1 MKFIFSIGQGV
12 FALLITVLISAPVA
26 RAVTLDSTGT
36 NNEYVGVANYAFSY
50 APVPYVL
57 EGNCSTQGSEENN
70 SFWQP
75 IPEFCD
81 TSTTSSCWADTCTN
95 CAISETSPVAEAAIS
110 MTSMRKGLLWY
121 YADNHADE
129 SQGYCNFSIGPWL
142 FSINFGYENTGED
155 FSLSL
160 YAEAYVD
167 GVLTIVNNSDGWT
180 TSGACPQI
188 SEATTEDTGFSLLP
202 TPLTAN
208 TDPSSQYNL
217 ICNED
222 FAVSLAADPDT
233 SNAAMIS
240 VVNRLPGL
248 VSGAVELSTET
259 TVVSDQAAAQQSS
272 EVGLRRLDGRS
283 SDSASESL
291 SSQTTLRRF
300 SNRTDTTGRWLITSD
315 GDGQEFRGVLV
326 SGSGPAETERVAC
339 QLIADDG
346 NPRPVE
352 RNYEYECDLSTLD
365 GTSARN
371 EVISMP
377 GTVLRVRPRAG
388 SLPEFRRTDADVVS
402 HADVAIKA
410 FAKGARVGAADGS
423 KNLVWH
429 GQTDQ
434 SQVVMVKDD
443 STGDIE
449 VVTHSPKALSP
460 VFMSCAAESQ
470 LDTLNPQYL
479 CKANLR
485 CTGSP
490 CQDASWSV
498 RSRLTLPT
506 ALFKNRPCQPD
517 NGVPAQDSLLKASSL
532 VASGSSGQLI
542 FEAGMVLPAGSA
554 VRPDQNGFRIL
565 VEDADG
571 NTVVDLDV
579 PGDTPGQS
587 QQGSWQVAQDLT
599 KFTYGLSDAS
609 PGARLGI
616 TIEKKDGAGND
627 WRVTVSGI
635 TNGLSDGNLKR
646 PLAASFTLNPSD
658 ENSALCATTYGG
670 IKEPALTTRL
680 INRNTAL
687 LQWTPPEMGG
697 HTFAGYT
704 VTWGLEG
711 SSIPAGTIFISD
723 INTLSTVITDLD
735 CGANCSFEV
744 STDSIS
750 VSALAPPASRIPAVG
765 VQSLIFL
772 TLFMLGIGLVGIR
785 RFV

>member
-1 MKFIFSIGQGV
+1 MNYTVYIGQAIL
-12 FALLITVLISAPVA
+12 ALVITVLISAPVA
-26 RAVTLDSTGT
+26 RAVTLDSSGT

-50 APVPYVL
+50 TSVPYTL
-57 EGNCSTQGSEENN
+57 EGSCYIADEENN
-70 SFWQP
+70 SSWVP
-75 IPEFCD
+75 IPGTCD

-95 CAISETSPVAEAAIS
+95 CANSDNVFADAYIS
-110 MTSMRKGLLWY
+110 MTSMRKGLLQY
-121 YADNHADE
+121 YADNHKDE
-129 SQGYCNFSIGPWL
+129 TQGYCNFSIGPWN
-142 FSINFGYENTGED
+142 FSVNFGYRDTGED

-160 YAEAYVD
+160 YAEGD
-167 GVLTIVNNSDGWT
+167 SQNIVNNSDGWI
-180 TSGACPQI
+180 TSGTCPPASPSAPAGVIPQ
-188 SEATTEDTGFSLLP
+188 SFN
-202 TPLTAN
+202 AN

-222 FAVSLAADPDT
+222 FLVSLAADPDT

-240 VVNRLPGL
+240 VVNNVNALAT
-248 VSGAVELSTET
+248 GAQELSSET
-259 TVVSDQAAAQQSS
+259 TATANQASAQRSS

-283 SDSASESL
+283 SDLASESL
-291 SSQTTLRRF
+291 SSPTTLRRF
-300 SNRTDTTGRWLITSD
+300 SNRTDSAGRWLITSD
-315 GDGQEFRGVLV
+315 ADGQQFRGVLV

-339 QLIADDG
+339 QLIDDDG
-346 NPRPVE
+346 NPKLVE
-352 RNYEYECDLSTLD
+352 RNYEYQCDLSTLD

-388 SLPEFRRTDADVVS
+388 GMPEFRRTDADVVS
-402 HADVAIKA
+402 HVDVAIKA
-410 FAKGARVGAADGS
+410 FARSARVGSADGS

-434 SQVVMVKDD
+434 SRVVMVKDD
-443 STGDIE
+443 SSGDIE

-470 LDTLNPQYL
+470 VDALNPEYL

-490 CQDASWSV
+490 CPDASWSA

-517 NGVPAQDSLLKASSL
+517 NGVPAQDPSLKVSSL

-542 FEAGMVLPAGSA
+542 FESGIVLPSGSP
-554 VRPDQNGFRIL
+554 VRPDQNGFRLL
-565 VEDADG
+565 VEDAEG
-571 NTVVDLDV
+571 QTIVDFDV
-579 PGDTPGQS
+579 PGNMSDQP
-587 QQGSWQVAQDLT
+587 QQGLWQVAQDLK
-599 KFTYGLSDAS
+599 KFTYNSS
-609 PGARLGI
+609 RGARPGI
-616 TIEKKDGAGND
+616 IIEKKVGASND

-635 TNGLSDGNLKR
+635 TNGLSDSDPKR

-680 INRNTAL
+680 INRDTAL
-687 LQWTPPEMGG
+687 LQWTQPEMEG
-697 HTFAGYT
+697 HRFAGYT
-704 VTWGLEG
+704 VTWGLDG
-711 SSIPAGTIFISD
+711 SSIPAGTMFIPD
-723 INTLSTVITDLD
+723 INTLSATIPDLG

-744 STDSIS
+744 SADSIS

-765 VQSLIFL
+765 VQGLMILIL
-772 TLFMLGIGLVGIR
+772 VVLGIGMAGIR
-785 RFV
+785 RIV

>member
-1 MKFIFSIGQGV
+1 MKYIFSVAQAML
-12 FALLITVLISAPVA
+12 ALAITLLISAPPA
-26 RAVTLDSTGT
+26 RAVTLDSSGT
-36 NNEYVGVANYAFSY
+36 NDEYVGVANYAFSY
-50 APVPYVL
+50 TSVPYTL
-57 EGNCSTQGSEENN
+57 EGSCYIADEENN
-70 SFWQP
+70 SSWVP
-75 IPEFCD
+75 IPGTCD

-95 CAISETSPVAEAAIS
+95 CANSDNVFADAYIS
-110 MTSMRKGLLWY
+110 MTSMRKGLLQY
-121 YADNHADE
+121 YADNHKDE
-129 SQGYCNFSIGPWL
+129 NQGYCNFSIGPWN
-142 FSINFGYENTGED
+142 FSVNFGYRDTGVD
-155 FSLSL
+155 FTLSL
-160 YAEAYVD
+160 YAEGD
-167 GVLTIVNNSDGWT
+167 SQNIVNNSDGWI
-180 TSGACPQI
+180 TSGTCPPANPSAPAGVIPQQF
-188 SEATTEDTGFSLLP
+188 D
-202 TPLTAN
+202 AN

-222 FAVSLAADPDT
+222 FLVSLAADPDT

-240 VVNRLPGL
+240 VVNNVNALAT
-248 VSGAVELSTET
+248 GAQELSTET
-259 TVVSDQAAAQQSS
+259 TATANQASAQRSS

-291 SSQTTLRRF
+291 SSETTLRRF
-300 SNRTDTTGRWLITSD
+300 SNRTDSAGRWLVTSD
-315 GDGQEFRGVLV
+315 ADGQQFRGVLV
-326 SGSGPAETERVAC
+326 SGSGPEETERVAC

-352 RNYEYECDLSTLD
+352 RNYEYQCDLSTLD

-388 SLPEFRRTDADVVS
+388 GLPEFRRTDADVVS

-429 GQTDQ
+429 GQTGQ
-434 SQVVMVKDD
+434 SRVVMVKDD
-443 STGDIE
+443 SSGDIE
-449 VVTHSPKALSP
+449 IVTHSPKALSP

-470 LDTLNPQYL
+470 LDTLNPEYL

-490 CQDASWSV
+490 CPDASWSA
-498 RSRLTLPT
+498 RSRVTLPT

-517 NGVPAQDSLLKASSL
+517 NGVPAQDPLLKASGL
-532 VASGSSGQLI
+532 VASGSSGLLI
-542 FEAGMVLPAGSA
+542 FKAGMVLPAGSA
-554 VRPDQNGFRIL
+554 IRPDQNGFRLL

-579 PGDTPGQS
+579 PGNAPGQS
-587 QQGSWQVAQDLT
+587 QQDSWQVAQDLT
-599 KFTYGLSDAS
+599 KFTYDSS
-609 PGARLGI
+609 RGARPRI
-616 TIEKKDGAGND
+616 IIEKEDGASND
-627 WRVTVSGI
+627 WLVTVSGI
-635 TNGLSDGNLKR
+635 KNGLSEGNLKR

-680 INRNTAL
+680 INRDTAL
-687 LQWTPPEMGG
+687 LQWTPPEMEG

-711 SSIPAGTIFISD
+711 SSVPAGTIFISD

-744 STDSIS
+744 SADSIS
-750 VSALAPPASRIPAVG
+750 VSTLAPPASRIPAVG
-765 VQSLIFL
+765 VQGLMILIL
-772 TLFMLGIGLVGIR
+772 VVLGIGMAGIKR
-785 RFV
+785 YF